1 MPATHSSL
9 PFHAVRHHL
18 WHPCMGRPLPGATPL
33 TGAAPLNSHANPS
46 TRKRRE
52 EESEEVREIF
62 VVKIEMPG
70 CGCEVIKV

>member
-1 MPATHSSL
+1 
-9 PFHAVRHHL
+9 
-18 WHPCMGRPLPGATPL
+18 MGRPLPGATPL
-33 TGAAPLNSHANPS
+33 TGSAPLNSHANPS